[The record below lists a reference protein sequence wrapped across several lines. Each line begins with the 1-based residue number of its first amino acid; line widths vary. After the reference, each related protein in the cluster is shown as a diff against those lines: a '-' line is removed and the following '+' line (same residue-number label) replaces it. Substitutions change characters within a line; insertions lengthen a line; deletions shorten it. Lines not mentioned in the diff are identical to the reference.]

1 MGTMNRVRDLVV
13 AAGID
18 PRQGPAET
26 AALLVRRF
34 PLRMD
39 AGTDMGPEEVLESG
53 WCSGLEEIADVLA
66 LVTGRPCRWGT
77 AFGTRWPWFEVG
89 GAVVA
94 PGLPVRVG
102 PGGEESGPDGA
113 YIRDGDFLLRE
124 AAGRRAVFLAIEEK
138 LSREKPDFT
147 LLWFSDSARFLLR
160 DTVVEIEDLFSKTRC
175 PIDQNG
181 LENILVRGQRFDREV
196 IEDLAVEGEMQP
208 TTVEVAREQDMA
220 TMLWREPGYF
230 LESRIDVDDVKTR
243 GDRAVIKDVRGET
256 VEFMVTQQDSGWVLE
271 RERGRFPYEV
281 LSLQRVERHLVLKAT
296 IAPEHD
302 LLSSGTRGRFV
313 FDLNADLMAFQKS

>member
-1 MGTMNRVRDLVV
+1 MNRVRDLAV

-26 AALLVRRF
+26 AALMARRF
-34 PLRMD
+34 PLRTG
-39 AGTDMGPEEVLESG
+39 AGTDMGPEEIVESG
-53 WCSGLEEIADVLA
+53 WCSGLEAFADVLS

-77 AFGTRWPWFEVG
+77 AFGARWPWFEAG

-102 PGGEESGPDGA
+102 PGGEEPGPDGA
-113 YIRDGDFLLRE
+113 YTRDGDSILRE
-124 AAGRRAVFLAIEEK
+124 AAGRRDVFLAIEETGA
-138 LSREKPDFT
+138 REEPDFT

-160 DTVVEIEDLFSKTRC
+160 DTGVEIEDLFSKTRC

-181 LENILVRGQRFDREV
+181 LENILVRGQRIDREV
-196 IEDLAVEGEMQP
+196 IEDLPLAGEMQP
-208 TTVEVAREQDMA
+208 TTVEVAREQGTA
-220 TMLWREPGYF
+220 KIRWREPESF

-243 GDRAVIKDVRGET
+243 GGRAVIKDVRGET
-256 VEFMVTQQDSGWVLE
+256 VEFVATQQDSGWALE
-271 RERGRFPYEV
+271 RERGRFPYDV
-281 LSLQRVERHLVLKAT
+281 LSLQSVKHHLVLKAT
-296 IAPEHD
+296 IAPGHD

-313 FDLNADLMAFQKS
+313 FDLTADLMAFQKS